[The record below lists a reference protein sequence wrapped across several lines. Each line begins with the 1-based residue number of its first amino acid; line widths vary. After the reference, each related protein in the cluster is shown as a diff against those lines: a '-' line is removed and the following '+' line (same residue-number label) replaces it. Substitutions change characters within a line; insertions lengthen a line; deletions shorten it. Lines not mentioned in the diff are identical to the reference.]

1 MNVKRELLKALLT
14 FVIFVAAWLL
24 INVITG
30 NGFSGEAVMSAVI
43 AGLIFTIIYSV
54 CIYFYQKRKRNG

>member
-30 NGFSGEAVMSAVI
+30 NGFSGEAVTSAVI
-43 AGLIFTIIYSV
+43 AGLMFTIIYSV
-54 CIYFYQKRKRNG
+54 GIYFYQKRKRNG

>member
-24 INVITG
+24 INLITG
-30 NGFSGEAVMSAVI
+30 NGFSGEVVTSAVT
-43 AGLIFTIIYSV
+43 AGLIFTILYSV
-54 CIYFYQKRKRNG
+54 SIYFYQKRKLNS